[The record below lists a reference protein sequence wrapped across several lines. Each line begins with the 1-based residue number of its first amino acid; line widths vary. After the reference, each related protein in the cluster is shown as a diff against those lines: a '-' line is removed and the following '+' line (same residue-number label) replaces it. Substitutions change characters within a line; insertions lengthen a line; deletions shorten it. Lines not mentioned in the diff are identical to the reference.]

1 MTGVIPVFLWKGGEK
16 MNIKNTVMS
25 GAAAGVMML
34 SSVLPAFAATTVV
47 TPTNTQGWSTADTR
61 PGGAVTFVA
70 DADAPGGDGA
80 LQLTTDATT
89 TSKAQYMHE
98 ASTPITDITEL
109 SYYSKQI
116 SASFPQGDASY
127 QLAIDTNGTET
138 GGFTTLVYEPYQNG
152 TVVPNTWTQ
161 HDVDQGQFWSS
172 RSITCSNGSLTA
184 GGGGTP
190 FYTLSDVKTMCPE
203 AVVVGFGVN
212 IGSSNPSY
220 TINTDLVTFN
230 GTTYDFEL
238 VEPGPV
244 VNEPT
249 SKDACKNGGYKTLT
263 NSEGDVFRNQGQCVS
278 YFNHM

>member
-1 MTGVIPVFLWKGGEK
+1 
-16 MNIKNTVMS
+16 MS

-34 SSVLPAFAATTVV
+34 SSVIPAFAATTVV

-98 ASTPITDITEL
+98 SSTPITDVTDL

-116 SASFPQGDASY
+116 SASFAQGDASY

-184 GGGGTP
+184 GGGGAP
-190 FYTLSDVKTMCPE
+190 FYTLSDVQTMCPE

-212 IGSSNPSY
+212 IGSNNPSY

-238 VEPGPV
+238 VEPGPI

-263 NSEGDVFRNQGQCVS
+263 NSEGVAFKNQGQCVS